1 MHPLQGKW
9 DGIYRKASGNVRPE
23 PALVLRKYD
32 YLLPEQG
39 RALDLACGMGG
50 NALFLAERGLSTTA
64 WDLSAV
70 AIKRL
75 NQVAANDQLDLVC
88 EVRDL
93 EKEPLPQS
101 SFDVVVV
108 SRFLDRNL
116 NRSLA
121 AALRPEGLLYFQTF
135 VADKDS
141 AIGPVNPAYLLREN
155 ELALTFADLIL
166 RAYCEAGQTGDQAR
180 GFRNEALLVGQKP
193 LNAVEQN
200 DVEKR

>member
-1 MHPLQGKW
+1 MYPLQEKW
-9 DGIYRKASGNVRPE
+9 DGIYRKVSGNVRPE
-23 PALVLRKYD
+23 PALVLRQYD
-32 YLLPEQG
+32 YLLPSQG

-70 AIKRL
+70 AIERL
-75 NQVAANDQLDLVC
+75 SQVVATDQLDLVC
-88 EVRDL
+88 EARDL
-93 EKEPLPQS
+93 EKEPPAQS

-121 AALRPEGLLYFQTF
+121 AALRPGGLLYFQTF
-135 VADKDS
+135 VADKDP
-141 AIGPVNPAYLLREN
+141 AIGPENPAYLLREN
-155 ELALTFADLIL
+155 ELATTFADLIL
-166 RAYCEAGQTGDQAR
+166 RAYCEVGQTGDRAR

-193 LNAVEQN
+193 LNTVEQD

>member
-1 MHPLQGKW
+1 MHPLQEKW
-9 DGIYRKASGNVRPE
+9 DGIYRKAFGNVRPE
-23 PALVLRKYD
+23 PALVLRQYD
-32 YLLPEQG
+32 YLLPGQG

-70 AIKRL
+70 AIERL
-75 NQVAANDQLDLVC
+75 SQVVATDQLDLVC

-93 EKEPLPQS
+93 EKKPPPQS

-121 AALRPEGLLYFQTF
+121 AVLRPGGLLYFQTF
-135 VADKDS
+135 VADKDPAS
-141 AIGPVNPAYLLREN
+141 GPENPAYLLREN
-155 ELALTFADLIL
+155 ELAT
-166 RAYCEAGQTGDQAR
+166 
-180 GFRNEALLVGQKP
+180 
-193 LNAVEQN
+193 
-200 DVEKR
+200 